1 MNSKDIKN
9 LNTNYKI
16 CFGSE
21 NGEKV
26 LEDLERRCNANVTTF
41 VKGDSYESAYLEGQ
55 RSVYLFIKS
64 MINKKNGGNNE

>member
-1 MNSKDIKN
+1 MNKDIKN
-9 LNTNYKI
+9 LVTDYKI

-26 LEDLERRCNANVTTF
+26 LDDLKRRCNANVTTF
-41 VKGDSYESAYLEGQ
+41 VKGDSYESAYLEGH

>member
-1 MNSKDIKN
+1 VNKDIKS
-9 LNTNYKI
+9 LVTNYKI

-26 LEDLERRCNANVTTF
+26 FEDLERRCNANITTY

-55 RSVYLFIKS
+55 RSVFLFIKS
-64 MINKKNGGNNE
+64 MINKKDGGNNE